1 MVCHNNARIFSL
13 NLGKAKRQFD
23 NLKKGF
29 GEKKVKYKK
38 GIRSSSGS
46 HEAKQAEA
54 ELKKSIS

>member
-13 NLGKAKRQFD
+13 NLGKAKRRFD

-38 GIRSSSGS
+38 GIRSSLGS